1 MFSLKFGGKGE
12 NSFYC
17 IMFVW
22 FFLNRNS
29 GNSLYELMGL
39 EKAATHEEIK
49 KAYRRVGI
57 LKKHIYMYIYIY
69 IYIQTCTYKCIRHVR
84 FRVVEIQ

>member
-1 MFSLKFGGKGE
+1 
-12 NSFYC
+12 
-17 IMFVW
+17 MFVW
-22 FFLNRNS
+22 FFLNRSS

-57 LKKHIYMYIYIY
+57 LKKHIYIYIY
-69 IYIQTCTYKCIRHVR
+69 KHVHINALDMLDLGLWKFNNNYIS
-84 FRVVEIQ
+84 

>member
-22 FFLNRNS
+22 FFLNRSS

-69 IYIQTCTYKCIRHVR
+69 IYTNMYI
-84 FRVVEIQ
+84 